1 MALTGQTPGI
11 PDYTYRGL
19 LNMNNDAS
27 GLTASLRNVKDGLG
41 NNSGIRLSTAEFEY
55 SGIFTFASKTAS
67 TLIYLNASKQVTS
80 LAAGTDG
87 QVLTLA
93 SGLPSWAAAADKGLR
108 IGTTGVIS
116 GSLQAVQDA
125 AGTATGLELSN
136 IILKYTGAMQIAGIG
151 ATGNRLTITDSVVSD
166 GGVNVVLSNT
176 EALNNGRCAIKLA
189 SSNAV
194 QTNIISSQNG
204 SSGEGI
210 VRGLTIQAQQT
221 NGRFAVALGQAYLGT
236 GAITWAIMQDSNIE
250 HHAINSAS
258 NYLTQSID
266 ASSNVAWTISGGT
279 VPTITFNSPFIARIR
294 PRTAVTNAP
303 GATPSTDTDALDF
316 KHFTGLNTAITSM
329 TTNLTGT
336 PTEAQK
342 LWLAFTDNGT
352 GRAITWGASFEN
364 GPATLPTTTVAS
376 TRLDV
381 GFIWNTVT
389 SKWRCVAAG

>member
-93 SGLPSWAAAADKGLR
+93 SGLPSWASPASGITIDTTAITSGTEGRLLFESATNKVSESANLAVNIGSGIFNIGYHTLVAATKRLSVGEDISADFN
-108 IGTTGVIS
+108 VVS
-116 GSLQAVQDA
+116 
-125 AGTATGLELSN
+125 
-136 IILKYTGAMQIAGIG
+136 
-151 ATGNRLTITDSVVSD
+151 ATGNDHVRIGYDNANFLNIRVESD
-166 GGVNVVLSNT
+166 GSAGFT
-176 EALNNGRCAIKLA
+176 LNGGPDPLLYLYG
-189 SSNAV
+189 
-194 QTNIISSQNG
+194 G
-204 SSGEGI
+204 SI
-210 VRGLTIQAQQT
+210 
-221 NGRFAVALGQAYLGT
+221 Y
-236 GAITWAIMQDSNIE
+236 
-250 HHAINSAS
+250 
-258 NYLTQSID
+258 
-266 ASSNVAWTISGGT
+266 
-279 VPTITFNSPFIARIR
+279 ARVR
-294 PRTAVTNAP
+294 PRTLVTNAP

-316 KHFTGLNTAITSM
+316 VHFTGLNTAITSM
-329 TTNLTGT
+329 TTNLGGV
-336 PTEAQK
+336 PTQAQK

-352 GRAITWGASFEN
+352 ARAITWGASFEN